1 MSTGQ
6 GPLPLLAVRSTPRLS
21 PCSRASRLSLST
33 RFASGWRGRFSV
45 LGLLFVLLALLP
57 LAHAVPVDPSWIPGM
72 YDEGDF
78 DEVATAV
85 TTAAAVLK
93 CKLLLAGQ
101 PAPLV
106 AGRLAASSEGS
117 TQSVAL
123 RAAHGR
129 APPASTVAVA

>member
-1 MSTGQ
+1 MSTRQ
-6 GPLPLLAVRSTPRLS
+6 GPLPLLAVRSTPWPS
-21 PCSRASRLSLST
+21 PCSRASRLYLST

-57 LAHAVPVDPSWIPGM
+57 LADAVPVDPSWIPGM

-78 DEVATAV
+78 DEVAMAV
-85 TTAAAVLK
+85 TTAAAVVK
-93 CKLLLAGQ
+93 GKLLLAGQ
-101 PAPLV
+101 PPHV
-106 AGRLAASSEGS
+106 AERLTASSEGS

-129 APPASTVAVA
+129 APPASTLAVA